1 MGIFQKTAAGDLPLT
16 TQERRLKQRR
26 ILKYGL
32 TAAIGIILIGFAIR
46 VNQYVPA
53 SGYVT
58 TEHYAEVRSPVV
70 GLISNILVQS
80 GTRVKQGDLL
90 AQLSCAEEAASLE
103 EARNQAQKAEA
114 ELKQRESQISEQKRR
129 LSEDIAVANLRLQ
142 NAMSRLARTR
152 EGMARG
158 LVAGSVLEDDQLK
171 EQLARAEMDSL
182 MKKDLSMYENELAVL
197 RQELE
202 SRQDAAERSE
212 AAIRARE
219 IRAPISGQVLRYEF
233 VLGELVRPETLLYE
247 IFGGEKQIL
256 KLRILERHA
265 LRVSVGNRYY
275 AWLASYRGLQRVR
288 FRGEVQYLRNVIQSD
303 GQTTYRVAFCSFDP
317 LNHAVPP
324 GTTAEARVYY
334 GKTCLWFFLLGLD

>member
-1 MGIFQKTAAGDLPLT
+1 MGIFQKTAAGGFPLT
-16 TQERRLKQRR
+16 NQERRLKQRR
-26 ILKYGL
+26 FLTYGL
-32 TAAIGIILIGFAIR
+32 AAVFVVILAGFAIR

-80 GTRVKQGDLL
+80 GVRVKQGDMLV
-90 AQLSCAEEAASLE
+90 QLSCAEEQASLE

-114 ELKQRESQISEQKRR
+114 ELKQRETQIAEQKRR

-171 EQLARAEMDSL
+171 EQLARAELESL
-182 MKKDLSMYENELAVL
+182 LKKDLSLFEKDLTVL

-202 SRQDAAERSE
+202 SRQDAAARAE

-219 IRAPISGQVLRYEF
+219 IRAPIAGQVLRYEF

-247 IFGGEKQIL
+247 IFGGDRQIL

-265 LRVSVGNRYY
+265 MRVAVGNRYY

-288 FRGEVQYLRNVIQSD
+288 FRGDVQYLRNVIQSD

-317 LNHAVPP
+317 QNHAVPP
-324 GTTAEARVYY
+324 GTTAEAEIYY
-334 GKTCLWFFLLGLD
+334 GKTCLWFFLFGLD

>member
-1 MGIFQKTAAGDLPLT
+1 MT

-26 ILKYGL
+26 LLTYGL
-32 TAAIGIILIGFAIR
+32 TAVFGTILAGFAIR

-70 GLISNILVQS
+70 GIISNILVQS
-80 GTRVKQGDLL
+80 GALVKQGDMLV
-90 AQLSCAEEAASLE
+90 QLSCAEEQASLE
-103 EARNQAQKAEA
+103 ESRSQAQKAEA
-114 ELKQRESQISEQKRR
+114 ELKQREAQVAEQKRR

-152 EGMARG
+152 EGMTRG

-171 EQLARAEMDSL
+171 EQLARAELDSL
-182 MKKDLSMYENELAVL
+182 LKKDLSLFEKDLTVL

-202 SRQDAAERSE
+202 SRKDAAARAE

-219 IRAPISGQVLRYEF
+219 IRAPIAGQVLRYEF

-247 IFGGEKQIL
+247 IFGGDKQIL

-265 LRVSVGNRYY
+265 LRVAVGNRYY

-317 LNHAVPP
+317 QNHAVPP
-324 GTTAEARVYY
+324 GTTAEAEIYY
-334 GKTCLWFFLLGLD
+334 GKTCLWFFLFGLD

>member
-1 MGIFQKTAAGDLPLT
+1 MGIFQKTAASDLPMT
-16 TQERRLKQRR
+16 TGERHLKQRR
-26 ILKYGL
+26 LLTWGL
-32 TAAIGIILIGFAIR
+32 TAGAGVILAGFVIR

-80 GTRVKQGDLL
+80 GAQVRQGDML
-90 AQLSCAEEAASLE
+90 AKLSCVEEQANLE

-114 ELKQRESQISEQKRR
+114 ELKQRETQIAEQKRR

-142 NAMSRLARTR
+142 NAMRRLARTR
-152 EGMARG
+152 EGLASG

-171 EQLARAEMDSL
+171 EQLARAELESL
-182 MKKDLSMYENELAVL
+182 LKKDLSLYEHELIVL
-197 RQELE
+197 RQERK
-202 SRQDAAERSE
+202 SRQDAAARAE

-219 IRAPISGQVLRYEF
+219 IRAPIAGQVLRYEF
-233 VLGELVRPETLLYE
+233 VMGELVRPEVLLYE

-265 LRVSVGNRYY
+265 LRVTVGNRYE

-288 FRGEVQYLRNVIQSD
+288 FRGEVQYLRNAIQSD

-317 LNHAVPP
+317 QNHAVPP
-324 GTTAEARVYY
+324 GTTAEAMIYY

>member
-1 MGIFQKTAAGDLPLT
+1 MGIFQKTAVGDLPLT
-16 TQERRLKQRR
+16 TQERRLKRRR
-26 ILKYGL
+26 ILTYGL
-32 TAAIGIILIGFAIR
+32 AAAFAAILAGFVIR

-70 GLISNILVQS
+70 GLVSNVLAQS
-80 GTRVKQGDLL
+80 GALVKQGDLL
-90 AQLSCAEEAASLE
+90 VQLSCAEEQASLE
-103 EARNQAQKAEA
+103 EARNRAQKAEA
-114 ELKQRESQISEQKRR
+114 ELKQRETQVAEQKRR

-152 EGMARG
+152 EGLARG

-171 EQLARAEMDSL
+171 EQLARAELDSL
-182 MKKDLSMYENELAVL
+182 LKKDLSLFEKDLTVL

-202 SRQDAAERSE
+202 SRQDAAARVE
-212 AAIRARE
+212 AAIRSRE
-219 IRAPISGQVLRYEF
+219 IRAPIAGQVLRYEF

-247 IFGGEKQIL
+247 IFGGDKQIL

-265 LRVSVGNRYY
+265 LRVAVGNRYY

-288 FRGEVQYLRNVIQSD
+288 FRGEVRYLRNVIQSD
-303 GQTTYRVAFCSFDP
+303 GQTTYQVAFCSFDP
-317 LNHAVPP
+317 QNHAVPP
-324 GTTAEARVYY
+324 GTTAEAEIYC

>member
-1 MGIFQKTAAGDLPLT
+1 MGIFQKTDAADLPLT

-26 ILKYGL
+26 FLTYGL
-32 TAAIGIILIGFAIR
+32 TAAVGVILAGFAIR

-70 GLISNILVQS
+70 GLVSNILVQS
-80 GTRVKQGDLL
+80 CARVKQDDMLV
-90 AQLSCAEEAASLE
+90 QLSCTEEQASL
-103 EARNQAQKAEA
+103 AGIRNQSQKAEA
-114 ELKQRESQISEQKRR
+114 ELKQRETQISEQKRR
-129 LSEDIAVANLRLQ
+129 LGEDIAVANLRLQ
-142 NAMSRLARTR
+142 NTMSRLARTR

-171 EQLARAEMDSL
+171 EQLARAELDSL
-182 MKKDLSMYENELAVL
+182 LKKDLSLFEKDLTVL

-202 SRQDAAERSE
+202 SRQDAVTRAE
-212 AAIRARE
+212 AAVRARE

-233 VLGELVRPETLLYE
+233 VPGELVRPETLLYE
-247 IFGGEKQIL
+247 IFGGDKQIL

-265 LRVSVGNRYY
+265 LRVAVGNRYY

-288 FRGEVQYLRNVIQSD
+288 FRGTVQYLRNVIQSD
-303 GQTTYRVAFCSFDP
+303 GQATYRVAFCSFDP
-317 LNHAVPP
+317 QTYAVPP
-324 GTTAEARVYY
+324 GTTAEARIYY
-334 GKTCLWFFLLGLD
+334 GKTCLWFFLFGLD

>member
-26 ILKYGL
+26 LLTYGL
-32 TAAIGIILIGFAIR
+32 ALAIGVILAGFVIR

-58 TEHYAEVRSPVV
+58 TENYAEVRSPVV

-80 GTRVKQGDLL
+80 GARVKQGDIL
-90 AQLSCAEEAASLE
+90 AQLSCAEEQAFLE
-103 EARNQAQKAEA
+103 EVRNQAQKAEA
-114 ELKQRESQISEQKRR
+114 ELKQRETQIAEQKRR
-129 LSEDIAVANLRLQ
+129 MSEDIAVANLRLQ
-142 NAMSRLARTR
+142 NAMSRLARTK

-171 EQLARAEMDSL
+171 EQLARAELDSL
-182 MKKDLSMYENELAVL
+182 LHKDLSLYEKDLTVL

-202 SRQDAAERSE
+202 SRQDATARAE

-219 IRAPISGQVLRYEF
+219 IRAPIAGQVLRYEF
-233 VLGELVRPETLLYE
+233 VMGELVRPETLLYE

-256 KLRILERHA
+256 KLRVSERHA
-265 LRVSVGNRYY
+265 MHVEVGNRYY

-303 GQTTYRVAFCSFDP
+303 GPTTYRVALCSFDSQ
-317 LNHAVPP
+317 NHAVPP
-324 GTTAEARVYY
+324 GTTADAMIYY
-334 GKTCLWFFLLGLD
+334 GKTCLWFFLFGLD

>member
-1 MGIFQKTAAGDLPLT
+1 MGIFQKTDAADLPLT

-26 ILKYGL
+26 LLTYGL
-32 TAAIGIILIGFAIR
+32 ATAVGAILAGFAIR

-80 GTRVKQGDLL
+80 EARVKQGDMLV
-90 AQLSCAEEAASLE
+90 QLSCAEEQASLE
-103 EARNQAQKAEA
+103 EVRNQVQKAEA
-114 ELKQRESQISEQKRR
+114 ELKQRETQVAEQKRR

-152 EGMARG
+152 EGMVRG

-171 EQLARAEMDSL
+171 EQLARAELDSL
-182 MKKDLSMYENELAVL
+182 LKKDMSLYEKDMTVL

-202 SRQDAAERSE
+202 SRQDAAARAE
-212 AAIRARE
+212 ATIRTRE
-219 IRAPISGQVLRYEF
+219 IRAPIAGQVLRYEF

-265 LRVSVGNRYY
+265 LRVTIGNRYY

-288 FRGEVQYLRNVIQSD
+288 FRGKVQYLRNVIQSD

-317 LNHAVPP
+317 QNHAVPP
-324 GTTAEARVYY
+324 GTTAEAKIYY
-334 GKTCLWFFLLGLD
+334 GKTCLWFFLFGLN